1 MKRKTKKKDESLPL
15 FSENEES
22 PESVTGGKSDKKNS
36 SAALAKPDQNLSE
49 PEFVRMEKN
58 IAAFGFFTPTS
69 KRTKGTPPKIIQF
82 SQLIDGNRAEAK
94 VTIAGNTLYGM
105 PTTADQDK
113 YLAFQKIIERI
124 KRENGKIENPI
135 AFTSAELLQL
145 LGHSDGGA
153 NFREVEEWCDVMAST
168 YIKSEGAMWIA
179 GKKKFASD
187 SFVIFQRVRRTGQ
200 ELDDGTT
207 ADKNYVWLSD
217 WYLENLNAHYL
228 LPIDFETYK
237 QLKNNI
243 AKALIPLLQ
252 VWLYASREQGFFE
265 KRYDEVCQIL
275 HIAQY
280 SYPSKIKE
288 KLSPSFNE
296 LIKQDYLSGWDV
308 VETAAGDGYKIIFWH
323 GKKFYDDRN
332 KRLSKA
338 NKAKLI
344 TATPARRERPAKKNG
359 KQEDK
364 KSSPPLPSSLSP
376 EAQELFDQLR
386 GEFDVAEAKAVEL
399 VREYPADKVRAQ
411 IESFAYR
418 REQVQNMS
426 GFIIRAIETDYS
438 LPAGYVEIL
447 KKRERAKAE
456 KARKA
461 AIDAC
466 SFCDDFGSRN
476 VKSEMDTFYGVLHE
490 CTHDPEIENQLEDHE
505 FEDIPELNFSLPKH

>member
-1 MKRKTKKKDESLPL
+1 MSARGKKTTENLLPFEEGQEVQEILETSAEIQRTNEQSL
-15 FSENEES
+15 
-22 PESVTGGKSDKKNS
+22 TG
-36 SAALAKPDQNLSE
+36 

-69 KRTKGTPPKIIQF
+69 KRSKGTPPKIIRFTQI
-82 SQLIDGNRAEAK
+82 IDGNRAEAK

-113 YLAFQKIIERI
+113 YLAFQKILERI
-124 KRENGKIENPI
+124 KREKGKIENPI

-145 LGHSDGGA
+145 LGHTDGGS
-153 NFREVEEWCDVMAST
+153 NFKDVEEWCDVMAST

-187 SFVIFQRVRRTGQ
+187 SFVIFQRVKRTGQ

-217 WYLENLNAHYL
+217 WYLENINAYYL
-228 LPIDFETYK
+228 LPIDFDTYK

-252 VWLYASREQGFFE
+252 IWLYASREQGVFE
-265 KRYDEVCQIL
+265 KRYDEICQIL
-275 HIAQY
+275 NIAQY

-288 KLSPSFNE
+288 KIAPSLNE
-296 LIKQDYLSGWDV
+296 LIKQDYLSEWDV
-308 VETAAGDGYKIIFWH
+308 VETADKTGYKIVFWH
-323 GKKFYDDRN
+323 GRKFYQDQT

-338 NKAKLI
+338 NKA
-344 TATPARRERPAKKNG
+344 RRSVAAG
-359 KQEDK
+359 KAGGKTNRKYQL
-364 KSSPPLPSSLSP
+364 PPGS
-376 EAQELFDQLR
+376 EEVFDRLR
-386 GEFDVAEAKAVEL
+386 KEFDVAEMKALEL
-399 VREYPADKVRAQ
+399 VRNFQPEKIKAQ
-411 IESFAYR
+411 VESFSYR
-418 REQVQNMS
+418 RESVQNMS
-426 GFIIRAIETDYS
+426 GFIIRAIENDYS
-438 LPAGYVEIL
+438 LPEGYVEIL

-466 SFCDDFGSRN
+466 PLCDNNGQRN
-476 VKSEMDTFYGVLHE
+476 VKSEMDTFYGVMHE
-490 CTHDPEIENQLEDHE
+490 CTHDPEVEEQFEDHE
-505 FEDIPELNFSLPKH
+505 FDTPFQLQND

>member
-1 MKRKTKKKDESLPL
+1 
-15 FSENEES
+15 
-22 PESVTGGKSDKKNS
+22 
-36 SAALAKPDQNLSE
+36 
-49 PEFVRMEKN
+49 MEKN

-69 KRTKGTPPKIIQF
+69 KRTKGTPPKIIRF

-124 KRENGKIENPI
+124 KKEKGKVENPV

-145 LGHSDGGA
+145 LGHTDGGA
-153 NFREVEEWCDVMAST
+153 NFKEVEEWCDVMAST

-187 SFVIFQRVRRTGQ
+187 SFVIFQRVRRMGQ

-207 ADKNYVWLSD
+207 ADKNYIWLSD
-217 WYLENLNAHYL
+217 WYLENINAHYL

-237 QLKNNI
+237 LLRNNI

-275 HIAQY
+275 HITQY
-280 SYPSKIKE
+280 AYPSKIKE

-296 LIKQDYLSGWDV
+296 LIKQDYLSGWDIA
-308 VETAAGDGYKIIFWH
+308 ETADGDGYKIIFRH
-323 GKKFYDDRN
+323 GKKFYLDRS

-338 NKAKLI
+338 NKAKLLSVAPKPSRQQ
-344 TATPARRERPAKKNG
+344 ATKKNTA
-359 KQEDK
+359 KEK
-364 KSSPPLPSSLSP
+364 KNSEQSRLSSVSP
-376 EAQELFDQLR
+376 ESRELFDRLR
-386 GEFDVAEAKAVEL
+386 GEFDLTEAKAAEL
-399 VREYPADKVRAQ
+399 VQMYPADKIRAQ
-411 IESFAYR
+411 IESLAYR
-418 REQVQNMS
+418 REQVQNIS

-438 LPAGYVEIL
+438 LPAGYLEIL
-447 KKRERAKAE
+447 KKSERTKAE
-456 KARKA
+456 KARET

-466 SFCDDFGSRN
+466 QLCDSNGHRN

-490 CTHDPEIENQLEDHE
+490 CTHDPETEKQFEDHE
-505 FEDIPELNFSLPKH
+505 FEDLPELNFSLPKR